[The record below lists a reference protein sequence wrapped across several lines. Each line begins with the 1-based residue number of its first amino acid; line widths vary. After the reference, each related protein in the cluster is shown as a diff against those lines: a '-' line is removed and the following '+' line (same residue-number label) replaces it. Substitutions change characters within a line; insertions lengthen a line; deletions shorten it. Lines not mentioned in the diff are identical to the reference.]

1 MSQKAIHV
9 MIGRAVTDRSF
20 REHLLRSPLE
30 ATRDF
35 PLTSH
40 ERELIASVRAAS
52 LEEFS
57 RMLRDRM
64 AELSDGRPSPSAH
77 RDMSLAQGRR

>member
-30 ATRDF
+30 ATQDF
-35 PLTSH
+35 PLTSQ
-40 ERELIASVRAAS
+40 ERKLIASVRAAT

-57 RMLRDRM
+57 RELGERM
-64 AELSDGRPSPSAH
+64 AELTDGIVGPRA
-77 RDMSLAQGRR
+77 RGNT